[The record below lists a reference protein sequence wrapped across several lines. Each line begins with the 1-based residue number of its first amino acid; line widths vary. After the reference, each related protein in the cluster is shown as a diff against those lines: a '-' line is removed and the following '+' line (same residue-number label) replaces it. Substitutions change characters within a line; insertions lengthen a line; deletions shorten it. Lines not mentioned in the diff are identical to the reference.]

1 MAQSARTPGPPLSP
15 HPATTVSHSSFKP
28 MRSRN
33 KHQVPTPFHG
43 LDLTQNEPCPDE
55 FLHSQARSE
64 CLPGPGSAPDQAA
77 TERVPALLQQPA
89 VPREGGARGG
99 DSHHSGAGQVP
110 APALCSGAQESAAD
124 GPGKPSQ
131 EGATGTAAVRPPPL
145 PVQTGDLWGWH
156 CRSHGCAAKAT
167 DVHGATGRAEH
178 GVKRPKQQR
187 TTTTG
192 RGSERE
198 GEKLR
203 TRRQK
208 APSTL
213 RRSGKSRN
221 KGKTAAERRQW
232 GSCTV
237 HGVHRAALG
246 ALHLLTRVCETSL

>member
-1 MAQSARTPGPPLSP
+1 MAQSARTPGPPLSA

-28 MRSRN
+28 TRSRN

-43 LDLTQNEPCPDE
+43 LDLAQNESCPDE
-55 FLHSQARSE
+55 FLHSQAPSE
-64 CLPGPGSAPDQAA
+64 CLPGPGSAPDQKA
-77 TERVPALLQQPA
+77 TERVPALPSS
-89 VPREGGARGG
+89 PPSPDREGQEEAN
-99 DSHHSGAGQVP
+99 SHHSGAGRVP

-131 EGATGTAAVRPPPL
+131 EGDWHSRSSASTSAHEM
-145 PVQTGDLWGWH
+145 GDLWGQR
-156 CRSHGCAAKAT
+156 CGSHGCAAKAT

-192 RGSERE
+192 RRNERE

-208 APSTL
+208 APSAR

-221 KGKTAAERRQW
+221 KGKTAPERRQW
-232 GSCTV
+232 GSARSTACTAPLW
-237 HGVHRAALG
+237 GLY
-246 ALHLLTRVCETSL
+246 S